1 MTRLFIFCICFIFL
15 LPIFVLFCFVCVVAK
30 LRHTL
35 HESSANAQG
44 RMQKCMRRARG
55 LQQRMQQKQ
64 LEEEKEQKQP
74 LRYLLLA
81 AVVCVCVCALQEPR
95 TQEEETCILP

>member
-1 MTRLFIFCICFIFL
+1 M
-15 LPIFVLFCFVCVVAK
+15 
-30 LRHTL
+30 

-55 LQQRMQQKQ
+55 LQQRMQQQELQQKQ
-64 LEEEKEQKQP
+64 QEEEKEQKQP

-81 AVVCVCVCALQEPR
+81 AVVYMCVCALQEPC
-95 TQEEETCILP
+95 TQEEETCIVP